1 MDTDTME
8 AASIL
13 TTEKTNDTRSPS
25 IEAAIEAILTKKRL
39 KENSFTGKELLIN
52 KRKKQGG
59 NHINK
64 CCQLKLNYFAK
75 VGTLQQTTKFENNR
89 TLSRL
94 IK

>member
-1 MDTDTME
+1 M
-8 AASIL
+8 AAATVL

-59 NHINK
+59 SHINQ
-64 CCQLKLNYFAK
+64 CCQLKLIYFTTFGK
-75 VGTLQQTTKFENNR
+75 LHYITKF
-89 TLSRL
+89 T
-94 IK
+94 

>member
-1 MDTDTME
+1 MDTDTKE

-59 NHINK
+59 NWQSVLSTQIELLYHIWQTALHNK
-64 CCQLKLNYFAK
+64 ICVKFLKL
-75 VGTLQQTTKFENNR
+75 KF
-89 TLSRL
+89 
-94 IK
+94 

>member
-8 AASIL
+8 AASVL

-59 NHINK
+59 NWQSYQSVLSTQIELFYHIWRTPLRNK
-64 CCQLKLNYFAK
+64 IYVKFLKL
-75 VGTLQQTTKFENNR
+75 KF
-89 TLSRL
+89 
-94 IK
+94 

>member
-1 MDTDTME
+1 ME

-52 KRKKQGG
+52 KKKS
-59 NHINK
+59 
-64 CCQLKLNYFAK
+64 K
-75 VGTLQQTTKFENNR
+75 VDNWISSISQSVLPTQIELFVQSWHTLTLLQITK
-89 TLSRL
+89 
-94 IK
+94 II